1 MGQKVQQMSKKTEK
15 IGQKISTWL
24 TNLIRLVEKSE
35 QVGYSSNMNGEIYPK
50 LLLKNIYK
58 LWINNH
64 LTFTRWK
71 TVSVPAP
78 ICPTSDR
85 DTCSIAVI

>member
-1 MGQKVQQMSKKTEK
+1 MGQKVRQMSKKTEK

-35 QVGYSSNMNGEIYPK
+35 QVGYFSNMNGEIYPK

-58 LWINNH
+58 LWTNNH

-78 ICPTSDR
+78 IRPTSDR